1 MYMRLG
7 FAVATSIRPD
17 ILITDEVLA
26 VGDEAFQKKCI
37 RRMEAFLGRGK
48 RSCSVR
54 IAPTTSASCA
64 RKPCGSTTAGS
75 EPGGAHLR

>member
-26 VGDEAFQKKCI
+26 VGDEAFHKKCI
-37 RRMEAFLGRGK
+37 RRMEAFLGQGK
-48 RSCSVR
+48 RSCSV
-54 IAPTTSASCA
+54 PTVCTTSRNCA

-75 EPGGAHLR
+75 EPGAEWLR